1 MPCPY
6 RNISRNFLEKATT
19 FENPMI
25 TLDNVITAVNLP
37 DFDPAPARQRM
48 MPQADE
54 LLRQFPSKSALTRQA
69 GVLVLIYPEA
79 GGDLQVVLTRR
90 TDSLRG
96 HSGQVSFPGGKRDPE
111 DESFTMTALREACEE
126 IGICSDD
133 LTVIGALSTLYIP
146 PSDYEVF
153 PTVATL
159 LMHPQFQPNPT
170 EVAEI
175 FTLRLDDLLDES
187 HKREELWDF
196 PGGYKICV
204 PFYAVGDHK
213 VWGATATM
221 LSELELRLRTAV
233 GS

>member
-1 MPCPY
+1 
-6 RNISRNFLEKATT
+6 
-19 FENPMI
+19 MI
-25 TLDNVITAVNLP
+25 TLNDVITAVNLP
-37 DFDPAPARQRM
+37 NFDPTAAWQRM
-48 MPQADE
+48 MPQAEE
-54 LLRQFPSKSALTRQA
+54 LLRQFPSRSARTRQA
-69 GVLVLIYPEA
+69 GVLALIYPEA
-79 GGDLQVVLTRR
+79 QSNLEVVLTRR

-111 DESFTMTALREACEE
+111 DDSFTATALREACEE

-133 LTVIGALSTLYIP
+133 LTVIGAMSTLYIP
-146 PSDYEVF
+146 PSDFEVF

-159 LMHPQFQPNPT
+159 LVPPQFEPNPA

-175 FTLRLDDLLDES
+175 FTFRLDDLLDEG

-221 LSELELRLRTAV
+221 LSELEARLRTALEQQEIKDV
-233 GS
+233 MP